1 MTNDNYSATWVSHS
15 SISDF
20 IKCPKA
26 YYLHNVYKDPNTR
39 HKIALIN
46 PPMALGQSVHTVLEA
61 LSTLKVKDRLK
72 VPLLDKYNE
81 VWKEISGKK
90 GGFKSQDE
98 EEEYK
103 ERGRLM
109 IQRVIDYPGPIANSA
124 VALHIPDPSFPLPHF
139 QLSIED
145 NIILSG
151 KIDWLEY
158 VPETN
163 NVHIIDFKTGKHE
176 EDPNSLQLAIYCLLV
191 QNLQKR
197 NIHKVSYWYLDSDN
211 KPQEMKIPDIE
222 DAKNRIIE
230 FGRKIKKVRATGE
243 FNCPRGGCYTCKP
256 YMAIVNGDAEYVG
269 TALGYQDVYII

>member
-1 MTNDNYSATWVSHS
+1 MKNDSYSATWVSHS

-26 YYLHNVYKDPNTR
+26 YYLHNVYKDPKTR

-61 LSTLKVKDRLK
+61 LSTLKVEDRLK
-72 VPLLDKYNE
+72 VPLQDKYNDI
-81 VWKEISGKK
+81 WKEISGKR

-98 EEEYK
+98 EDEYK

-109 IQRVIDYPGPIANSA
+109 IQRVIDHPGPIANKA
-124 VALHIPDPSFPLPHF
+124 VTLHIPNPSFPLPHF
-139 QLSIED
+139 QLSEED

-151 KIDWLEY
+151 KIDWMEH
-158 VPETN
+158 VSETDS
-163 NVHIIDFKTGKHE
+163 VHIIDFKTGKHE

-191 QNLQKR
+191 QNLQNRK
-197 NIHKVSYWYLDSDN
+197 IHKISYWYLNSDN
-211 KPQEMKIPDIE
+211 ELQEMEIPNLE
-222 DAKNRIIE
+222 DAKNRIVE
-230 FGRKIKKVRATGE
+230 FGRKIKAVRAIGE
-243 FNCPRGGCYTCKP
+243 FDCPRGGCYACKP
-256 YMAIVNGDAEYVG
+256 YMAIINGDAEYVG

>member
-1 MTNDNYSATWVSHS
+1 MKNDSYSATWVSHS

-26 YYLHNVYKDPNTR
+26 YYFHNVYKDPNTR

-46 PPMALGQSVHTVLEA
+46 PPMALGQSVHSVLEA
-61 LSTLKVKDRLK
+61 LSTLKAEDRLK
-72 VPLLDKYNE
+72 VSLLDRYDE
-81 VWKEISGKK
+81 VWKEISGKR

-98 EEEYK
+98 ENVYK

-109 IQRVIDYPGPIANSA
+109 IQHVIDHPGPIANKA
-124 VALHIPDPSFPLPHF
+124 LTLHIPDPSFPLPHF

-151 KIDWLEY
+151 KIDWMEY

-163 NVHIIDFKTGKHE
+163 SVHIIDFKTGKYE
-176 EDPNSLQLAIYCLLV
+176 EDPSSLQLAIYCLLV

-197 NIHKVSYWYLDSDN
+197 NIHKISYWYLESKDEL
-211 KPQEMKIPDIE
+211 KQMELPDLDE
-222 DAKNRIIE
+222 SKKSLIE
-230 FGRKIKKVRATGE
+230 FGRRIKKAKAIGE
-243 FNCPRGGCYTCKP
+243 FNCPKNGCYACKP
-256 YMAIVNGDAEYVG
+256 YIAIINGDAEYVG
-269 TALGYQDVYII
+269 TAGGYQDVYII